1 MSQALEAPTATP
13 PAAANPDDLANALRQ
28 LRNAF
33 GQYPTG
39 VTVITAAARDGRKIG
54 LTANSFA
61 SLSLDPP
68 LVLWSIGKNSPSCV
82 DFVDAGHFAI
92 NVLAEHQIEL
102 SRRFAKPSPDKYAG
116 VACRE
121 SLGGAMVL
129 DGCSAH
135 FVCRNLAQH
144 EGGDHLIFVGQIEH
158 FEAGGHA
165 PLVFH
170 LGQYGA
176 VADHPALA

>member
-1 MSQALEAPTATP
+1 MCSTLEPTA
-13 PAAANPDDLANALRQ
+13 AKSDDQLNAMRQ

-68 LVLWSIGKNSPSCV
+68 LVIWSIGKTSPSCA
-82 DFVDAGHFAI
+82 DFVHAGYFAI
-92 NVLAEHQIEL
+92 NVLAEAQTDL
-102 SRRFAKPSPDKYAG
+102 SRRFSKPSPDKYVG

-121 SLGGAMVL
+121 SLGGTVVL

-144 EGGDHLIFVGQIEH
+144 EGGDHLIFIGQIEH
-158 FEAGGHA
+158 FEAEGHA

-170 LGQYGA
+170 SGQYGA
-176 VADHPALA
+176 VTNNPALI

>member
-1 MSQALEAPTATP
+1 MCNAPE
-13 PAAANPDDLANALRQ
+13 PAAAKSDELVNVTRQ

-39 VTVITAAARDGRKIG
+39 VTVITAAARDGRKLG

-68 LVLWSIGKNSPSCV
+68 LVLWSIGKTSPSCQ
-82 DFVDAGHFAI
+82 DFVDAGYFAI
-92 NVLAEHQIEL
+92 NVLAEDQIEL
-102 SRRFAKPSPDKYAG
+102 SRRFSKASPDKYAG

-121 SLGGAMVL
+121 STGGAMVL

-144 EGGDHLIFVGQIEH
+144 EGGDHLIFIGQIEH
-158 FEAGGHA
+158 FEADGHA

-176 VADHPALA
+176 VASNPAFS

>member
-1 MSQALEAPTATP
+1 MCSTPEPTA
-13 PAAANPDDLANALRQ
+13 AKPDDLLNAMRQ

-39 VTVITAAARDGRKIG
+39 VTVITAAAQDGRKIG

-68 LVLWSIGKNSPSCV
+68 LVLWSIGKTSPSCP
-82 DFVDAGHFAI
+82 DFVHAGYFAI
-92 NVLAEHQIEL
+92 NVLAKDQIEL
-102 SRRFAKPSPDKYAG
+102 SQRFSRASPDKYAG

-121 SLGGAMVL
+121 SLGGTMVL

-144 EGGDHLIFVGQIEH
+144 DGGDHVIFIGQIEH
-158 FEAGGHA
+158 FEADGHA

-170 LGQYGA
+170 SGQYGA
-176 VADHPALA
+176 VAGNRACI

>member
-1 MSQALEAPTATP
+1 MSSTYE
-13 PAAANPDDLANALRQ
+13 PAAEKPHDLVNFVRQ

-39 VTVITAAARDGRKIG
+39 VTVITAAAEDGRKVG

-68 LVLWSIGKNSPSCV
+68 LVLWSISKTSPSCA
-82 DFVDAGHFAI
+82 DFVNAGHFAI
-92 NVLAEHQIEL
+92 NVLAEDQIDL
-102 SRRFAKPSPDKYAG
+102 SRRFSKASPDKYAG

-121 SLGGAMVL
+121 SLGGTMVL

-144 EGGDHLIFVGQIEH
+144 EGGDHVIFIGHIEH
-158 FEAGGHA
+158 FEANGHA

-176 VADHPALA
+176 VANNLFFS

>member
-1 MSQALEAPTATP
+1 MSAALDLTTSKTDDPLTAK
-13 PAAANPDDLANALRQ
+13 RQ

-39 VTVITAAARDGRKIG
+39 VTVITATARDGRKIG

-68 LVLWSIGKNSPSCV
+68 LVLWSIDKTSPSCA
-82 DFVDAGHFAI
+82 DFANAAYFAI
-92 NVLAEHQIEL
+92 NVLAEDQIEL
-102 SRRFAKPSPDKYAG
+102 SRRFSRPSPDKYAG

-121 SLGGAMVL
+121 GIGGTTVL
-129 DGCSAH
+129 DGCSAC
-135 FVCRNLAQH
+135 FVCRNLMQY
-144 EGGDHLIFVGQIEH
+144 EGGDHLIFIGQIEH
-158 FEAGGHA
+158 VEAHGHA

-170 LGQYGA
+170 HGQYGS
-176 VADHPALA
+176 VAANTAYS

>member
-1 MSQALEAPTATP
+1 MSSALDL
-13 PAAANPDDLANALRQ
+13 AAKPDDLLTAIRQ

-39 VTVITAAARDGRKIG
+39 VTVITAAAQDGRKIG

-68 LVLWSIGKNSPSCV
+68 LVLWSIGKTSPSCA
-82 DFVDAGHFAI
+82 DFVGAGYFAI
-92 NVLAEHQIEL
+92 NVLAEDQIEL
-102 SRRFAKPSPDKYAG
+102 SRRFSRPSPDKYAG

-121 SLGGAMVL
+121 SFGGTMVL
-129 DGCSAH
+129 DGCNSH
-135 FVCRNLAQH
+135 FVCRNIAQY
-144 EGGDHLIFVGQIEH
+144 EGGDHLIFIGQIEH
-158 FEAGGHA
+158 FEANGRA

-176 VADHPALA
+176 VAANPNLS

>member
-1 MSQALEAPTATP
+1 MCSTLGSTA
-13 PAAANPDDLANALRQ
+13 AKPDDQLNTMRQ

-68 LVLWSIGKNSPSCV
+68 LVIWSIGKTSPSCA
-82 DFVDAGHFAI
+82 DFVRAGHFAI
-92 NVLAEHQIEL
+92 NVLAEDQTDL
-102 SRRFAKPSPDKYAG
+102 SRRFSKPSPDKYVG

-121 SLGGAMVL
+121 SLGGTMVL

-144 EGGDHLIFVGQIEH
+144 EGGDHLIFIGQIEH
-158 FEAGGHA
+158 FEAEGHA

-170 LGQYGA
+170 SGQYGA
-176 VADHPALA
+176 VTNNPESI

>member
-1 MSQALEAPTATP
+1 MCSTLEPTA
-13 PAAANPDDLANALRQ
+13 AKSDDLVNAMRHLRS
-28 LRNAF
+28 AF

-39 VTVITAAARDGRKIG
+39 VTVITAAAPDGRKIG

-68 LVLWSIGKNSPSCV
+68 LVLWSIGKTSPSCP
-82 DFVDAGHFAI
+82 DFVNAGYFAI
-92 NVLAEHQIEL
+92 NVLAKDQIEL
-102 SRRFAKPSPDKYAG
+102 SRRFSRASPDKYTG

-121 SLGGAMVL
+121 SLGGTTVL

-144 EGGDHLIFVGQIEH
+144 EGGDHLIFIGQIEH
-158 FEAGGHA
+158 FEAAGHA

-170 LGQYGA
+170 SGQYRA
-176 VADHPALA
+176 VATHPESI